1 MRDEIDYL
9 LTQMDRT
16 IREGQ
21 DIQGLDPA
29 RLADRW
35 EAMVAL
41 LHVAGGYYYFGRGGQ
56 AEPVLRVAREILFKT
71 GLANIRAKTEIA
83 RTYAI
88 TAGQGPVDVA
98 KQRLE
103 EIFTRL
109 EGVKNGWTTE
119 RYYNRSQLEVIEAVV
134 MAVVGDDFTLGAS
147 ARRWLDDDE
156 FLVRRRIHRDLRAT
170 MAQTS

>member
-1 MRDEIDYL
+1 TQENNDSEFSKRASFLQRGLFAAAHFDLLEHVQPLVSRLGKLIRAQQGGLTLQEVNRGLGKSFRSLRQMGQRDEIDYL

-83 RTYAI
+83 RTYA
-88 TAGQGPVDVA
+88 
-98 KQRLE
+98 
-103 EIFTRL
+103 
-109 EGVKNGWTTE
+109 
-119 RYYNRSQLEVIEAVV
+119 
-134 MAVVGDDFTLGAS
+134 
-147 ARRWLDDDE
+147 
-156 FLVRRRIHRDLRAT
+156 
-170 MAQTS
+170 